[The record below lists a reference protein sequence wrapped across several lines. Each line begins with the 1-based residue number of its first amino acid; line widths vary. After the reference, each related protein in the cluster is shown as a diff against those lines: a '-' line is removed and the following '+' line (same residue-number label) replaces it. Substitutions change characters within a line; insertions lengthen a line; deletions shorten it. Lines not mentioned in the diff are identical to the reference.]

1 MISRHDLRSATGL
14 LNRFLR
20 PYWKG
25 VMAVVL
31 VNVLVGALTA
41 VRPLVAAPAFT
52 TVLSAQQPSAA
63 PAPESNAAAADAAP
77 EETAR
82 GDTQTSK
89 EDEPRKGFLNKIGP
103 ELVQRLGLS
112 DASFLTL
119 GFTVAILYLSVTAA
133 IALFGFI
140 GHIWLVRTRTAVMR
154 DLTTALHRHLL
165 TLPLRFFQGRRAG
178 DLVSRLTNDV
188 TRTSNSMDGIVRGLL
203 KSLTQ
208 ICITLS
214 FLVATDATLAVA
226 LLALGAVHLLITR
239 VLSTRVRRVSKEAV
253 NKLGMMGA
261 SLLETFVGIRIIK
274 SFAAE
279 RFDAKRVYAAADELR
294 QNLMRFRIVT
304 YYETP
309 VRMVADAFVL
319 GAVVVMAFYAVHQG
333 RLTWDGAALFFYL
346 AQQLTAPIS
355 EFFGQ
360 FLSIQNMLGGAS
372 EIINMF
378 KTESTMKDGD
388 KPAHDLESHIVFED
402 VGFSYEGERY
412 ALKGVDLEIKRGE
425 FVGVVGPSGAGK
437 STLTDLVLR
446 LYDVSEGRIL
456 YDGVDIRDFRQREF
470 RRRFGVVAQECLLFN
485 ATVRENIVYN
495 RESNEDDLRHALW
508 AANAEEFVSELPQGL
523 DTFVGDRGI
532 RLSGGQR
539 QRIAIARAIYNR
551 PSLLI
556 LDEATS
562 ALDSEAERSVQEA
575 IDRISKEITLIVVAH
590 RLSTI
595 VHADKIVVLSRGR
608 VEAVGDHHWLL
619 RSSSTYHRLHDLQ
632 TRQRKLRVEGVAP

>member
-1 MISRHDLRSATGL
+1 MISRQDMGSAASL
-14 LNRFLR
+14 LNRFIR

-25 VMAVVL
+25 VLAVVL

-52 TVLSAQQPSAA
+52 TVLTSEQAA
-63 PAPESNAAAADAAP
+63 PAIQKAPPAQAEPRAPDSAPGAQEGAQDGEEAA
-77 EETAR
+77 
-82 GDTQTSK
+82 
-89 EDEPRKGFLNKIGP
+89 PRKGFLNRIGP
-103 ELVQRLGLS
+103 ELIQRLGLGE
-112 DASFLTL
+112 ASFLTL
-119 GFTVAILYLSVTAA
+119 GMTVAVAYLGVTAA

-140 GHIWLVRTRTAVMR
+140 GHVWLVRTRTAVMR
-154 DLTTALHRHLL
+154 DLTTTLHRHLL
-165 TLPLRFFQGRRAG
+165 TLPLSYFQKRRAG

-188 TRTSNSMDGIVRGLL
+188 TRTSNAMDGIIRGLL
-203 KSLTQ
+203 SSLAQ

-214 FLVATDATLAVA
+214 FLIATDAMLAVA
-226 LLALGAVHLLITR
+226 LLALGAVHFTITR
-239 VLSTRVRRVSKEAV
+239 VLSTRVRRVSREAV
-253 NKLGMMGA
+253 DKLGMMGA
-261 SLLETFVGIRIIK
+261 SLLESFVGIRIIK

-279 RFDAKRVYAAADELR
+279 RFDAKRVYTAADELR
-294 QNLMRFRIVT
+294 RNLMRFRITT

-319 GAVVVMAFYAVHQG
+319 GAVVVMAFYAVAQG

-355 EFFGQ
+355 QFFAQ
-360 FLSIQNMLGGAS
+360 FLGIQSLLGGAG
-372 EIINMF
+372 EIIAMF
-378 KTESTMKDGD
+378 KTESQMKDGTR
-388 KPAHDLESHIVFED
+388 PVHELESGIVFD
-402 VGFSYEGERY
+402 GVSFSYDGERY
-412 ALKGVDLEIKRGE
+412 ALRDVDLEIRRGE

-437 STLTDLVLR
+437 STLTDLILR

-456 YDGVDIRDFRQREF
+456 FDGIDIREFRQRDF

-485 ATVRENIVYN
+485 ATVRDNIVYN
-495 RESNEDDLRHALW
+495 RDTDEDDLRHALW
-508 AANAEEFVSELPQGL
+508 ASNADEFVAELPDGL

-539 QRIAIARAIYNR
+539 QRIAIARAIYSR
-551 PSLLI
+551 PSLLL

-575 IDRISKEITLIVVAH
+575 IDRIAKEITLIVVAH

-595 VHADKIVVLSRGR
+595 THADKIVVLSRGT
-608 VEAVGDHHWLL
+608 VEAVGDHQQLL
-619 RSSSTYHRLHDLQ
+619 RSSATYHRLYQLQ
-632 TRQRKLRVEGVAP
+632 TRQRKLRAEGM

>member
-1 MISRHDLRSATGL
+1 MISRQDLRSATGL

-52 TVLSAQQPSAA
+52 SVLTAQQPAAA
-63 PAPESNAAAADAAP
+63 PAAAADVSAPAAAA
-77 EETAR
+77 EEPSSGETPTAKAE
-82 GDTQTSK
+82 Q
-89 EDEPRKGFLNKIGP
+89 PRKGFLNKIGP
-103 ELVQRLGLS
+103 DLIKRFGLA

-119 GFTVAILYLSVTAA
+119 GLTVAVLYLSVTVA
-133 IALFGFI
+133 IAFFGFI
-140 GHIWLVRTRTAVMR
+140 GHVWLVRTRTAVMR
-154 DLTTALHRHLL
+154 DLTTTLHRHLL
-165 TLPLRFFQGRRAG
+165 TLPLRYFQGRRAG

-203 KSLTQ
+203 KSLAQ
-208 ICITLS
+208 ISITLS
-214 FLVATDATLAVA
+214 FLVATDAGLALA
-226 LLALGAVHLLITR
+226 LLGLGAVHFTITR
-239 VLSTRVRRVSKEAV
+239 VLGTRVRRASRDAV
-253 NKLGMMGA
+253 DKLGKMGA
-261 SLLETFVGIRIIK
+261 SLLETFIGIRIIK

-294 QNLMRFRIVT
+294 RNLMRFRIVT

-319 GAVVVMAFYAVHQG
+319 GTVVVLAFYAVQQG

-372 EIINMF
+372 EIISMF
-378 KTESTMKDGD
+378 KTESAMKDGD
-388 KPAHDLESHIVFED
+388 KPAHDLESNIVFEG
-402 VGFSYEGERY
+402 VNFSYDEERY
-412 ALKGVDLEIKRGE
+412 ALKDVNLEIARGE

-446 LYDVSEGRIL
+446 LYDVTSGRIL
-456 YDGVDIRDFRQREF
+456 YDGVDIRDFRQREY

-495 RESNEDDLRHALW
+495 REDNEDDLRHALW

-523 DTFVGDRGI
+523 DTFVGDRGV

-575 IDRISKEITLIVVAH
+575 IDRISKEMTLIVVAH

-595 VHADKIVVLSRGR
+595 VHADNIIVLSRGS
-608 VEAVGDHHWLL
+608 VEAVGDHHHLL
-619 RSSSTYHRLHDLQ
+619 RSSSTYHRLYQLQ
-632 TRQRKLRVEGVAP
+632 TRQRKLRAEGVRP